1 MTRSQQAALVASLV
15 LLLEDVSYGP
25 WVTYDVA
32 LANAALEEV
41 QRESHVGF

>member
-1 MTRSQQAALVASLV
+1 MTASQRAALIASLV

-25 WVTYDVA
+25 YVCYDVA

-41 QRESHVGF
+41 QRGCQ

>member
-15 LLLEDVSYGP
+15 LLLENVSYGP
-25 WVTYDVA
+25 FMAYDVA

-41 QRESHVGF
+41 QRESHLGC